1 MMLFSEDFIR
11 ECSEE
16 ELLKLRI
23 ALKALNKME
32 EPMHIVTMREAW
44 GDFLFG
50 DLDD

>member
-16 ELLKLRI
+16 ELLDLRI
-23 ALKALNKME
+23 VLKALNKME
-32 EPMHIVTMREAW
+32 PMQNITMMEAW

-50 DLDD
+50 DLE